1 MHNDNRRKFLKSSA
15 TLAAG
20 VSLFGMPGIVRAGA
34 NDRIRVAVVGREDA
48 DRTTFRRSTNWQ
60 RTNVDL
66 AALCDCDEANL
77 NQSERPTRS
86 FPADGPL
93 VPATCT
99 SCSTIGPSTP

>member
-34 NDRIRVAVVGREDA
+34 NDRIRVAVVGLEDA

-60 RTNVDL
+60 LRTSIWPHF
-66 AALCDCDEANL
+66 ATA
-77 NQSERPTRS
+77 TRQ
-86 FPADGPL
+86 
-93 VPATCT
+93 T
-99 SCSTIGPSTP
+99 